1 MSEAE
6 FLVRGVSSGADGVLV
21 SGIVNKGSIVK
32 GATFSLLRMQDASEQ
47 KVELVVTKIVTYRRE
62 VTELP
67 SGMSGDLYLA
77 GFGIELIQD
86 RDMLVG

>member
-6 FLVRGVSSGADGVLV
+6 FLVRGVSSGGDGVLV
-21 SGIVNKGSIVK
+21 SGIVNKGSIANGV
-32 GATFSLLRMQDASEQ
+32 TFSLLRARDASEQ
-47 KVELVVTKIVTYRRE
+47 KVELVVTKIVTYSRE

-67 SGMSGDLYLA
+67 SGMSGDLYLD
-77 GFGIELIQD
+77 GFGIELIQG